1 MNYFPWNY
9 SQPISRGLYAYWTF
23 INRRPKNKYIR
34 ITKDEHFR
42 VDEHY
47 LSNVGIQAEKCCAY
61 DLEDVDVV
69 WLNILNG
76 ERALLGK
83 SPVKYWSWSWNSSI
97 PYSYFFFHP
106 SSRIIINFPRSARK
120 NHRRIGNA
128 LLGKSACHC

>member
-1 MNYFPWNY
+1 MRKKSGIILPLCYKNKFLDLC
-9 SQPISRGLYAYWTF
+9 STFKYADQTLIF
-23 INRRPKNKYIR
+23 FFHCRPKNKYIR

-76 ERALLGK
+76 ERALLGT
-83 SPVKYWSWSWNSSI
+83 
-97 PYSYFFFHP
+97 
-106 SSRIIINFPRSARK
+106 
-120 NHRRIGNA
+120 
-128 LLGKSACHC
+128 